1 MQPTQAV
8 LEPRFKAV
16 PKFPSSCSTSVQS
29 SDQGGGK
36 GVNPLE
42 AAGTKS
48 WGTPSQSPPGT
59 TAAADCQAGRV
70 PEVLLLHPPSPSE
83 MQAKVLL
90 KIQEKKLSCDIF
102 SMMCSHQQ

>member
-1 MQPTQAV
+1 M
-8 LEPRFKAV
+8 
-16 PKFPSSCSTSVQS
+16 QS

-59 TAAADCQAGRV
+59 TAAADCRAGRV
-70 PEVLLLHPPSPSE
+70 PEVLLLHSPSPSE

-90 KIQEKKLSCDIF
+90 KIQEKSF
-102 SMMCSHQQ
+102 PVTYFR

>member
-16 PKFPSSCSTSVQS
+16 LKFPSSCSTSVQS

-36 GVNPLE
+36 GVNALE

-59 TAAADCQAGRV
+59 TTAADCWAGPV

-90 KIQEKKLSCDIF
+90 KIQEKSF
-102 SMMCSHQQ
+102 PVTYFR

>member
-1 MQPTQAV
+1 M
-8 LEPRFKAV
+8 
-16 PKFPSSCSTSVQS
+16 QS

-59 TAAADCQAGRV
+59 TTAADCWAGPV

-90 KIQEKKLSCDIF
+90 KIQEKSF
-102 SMMCSHQQ
+102 PVTYFR

>member
-8 LEPRFKAV
+8 LEPRFKAM

-36 GVNPLE
+36 GVNALE

-59 TAAADCQAGRV
+59 TAAADCRAGRV

-90 KIQEKKLSCDIF
+90 KIQEKSF
-102 SMMCSHQQ
+102 PVTYFR

>member
-1 MQPTQAV
+1 M
-8 LEPRFKAV
+8 
-16 PKFPSSCSTSVQS
+16 QS

-70 PEVLLLHPPSPSE
+70 PEVLLLHSPSPSE

-90 KIQEKKLSCDIF
+90 KIQEKSF
-102 SMMCSHQQ
+102 PVTYFR

>member
-1 MQPTQAV
+1 M
-8 LEPRFKAV
+8 
-16 PKFPSSCSTSVQS
+16 QS

-90 KIQEKKLSCDIF
+90 KIQEKSF
-102 SMMCSHQQ
+102 PVTYFR

>member
-1 MQPTQAV
+1 M
-8 LEPRFKAV
+8 
-16 PKFPSSCSTSVQS
+16 QS

-48 WGTPSQSPPGT
+48 RGTPSQSPPGT

-70 PEVLLLHPPSPSE
+70 PEVLLLHSPSPSE

-90 KIQEKKLSCDIF
+90 KIQEKSF
-102 SMMCSHQQ
+102 PVTYFR

>member
-16 PKFPSSCSTSVQS
+16 LKFPSSCSTSVQS

-59 TAAADCQAGRV
+59 TAAADCWAGPV

-90 KIQEKKLSCDIF
+90 KIQEKSF
-102 SMMCSHQQ
+102 PVTYFR